1 MQEQEDLEDS
11 SLGGKVTVRTEG
23 AEARWWLPHV
33 VLLCCQ
39 CAFAVMHI
47 SSHGALEYIPPL
59 PYSAMRVTLALP
71 LLFAGA
77 AIKVHSAAC
86 LSAACPARSQRLLRH
101 LSRSSNAART
111 QRPPCIC

>member
-1 MQEQEDLEDS
+1 MTASQASISISERLIPCCRVQAHDTNEEAPQLHAT
-11 SLGGKVTVRTEG
+11 GKVAA
-23 AEARWWLPHV
+23 AEEVEHRWWLPHV

-47 SSHGALEYIPPL
+47 SSHGALEHIPAL

-77 AIKVHSAAC
+77 RIKV
-86 LSAACPARSQRLLRH
+86 
-101 LSRSSNAART
+101 
-111 QRPPCIC
+111 